1 MQAQNMICLMCK
13 AAFKTFVCCSSCR
26 KTLLNFSKG
35 TKGNSRLAKL
45 RMMHNS
51 ANKHAVWNPLNM
63 TTYTYPASDTHT
75 QRAFTHALNTGYC
88 NWNKVQRDYDLT
100 PSSPVIL
107 ILHHSHSFFSSL
119 PSLSPALPPL
129 TDSSARS
136 ECCRP
141 PRRRTNTHLASQC
154 FFLSLAILP
163 PHFVSKD
170 STREPLA
177 HRRTHVRLH
186 FLFCPFSNSWKWF
199 PDFLYEARS
208 HTHSCI
214 HHLLRQL

>member
-35 TKGNSRLAKL
+35 AKGNSRLAKL

-51 ANKHAVWNPLNM
+51 TNKHAVWNPQNM
-63 TTYTYPASDTHT
+63 TTYTLSETHTHKDTHWT
-75 QRAFTHALNTGYC
+75 QDIVIGTRCTEAMI
-88 NWNKVQRDYDLT
+88 
-100 PSSPVIL
+100 SPPTRL
-107 ILHHSHSFFSSL
+107 SFSFCIPPLAFSSIN
-119 PSLSPALPPL
+119 PPRWL
-129 TDSSARS
+129 SSARL

-141 PRRRTNTHLASQC
+141 PCRRTNTHLASQC

-163 PHFVSKD
+163 PHFISKD
-170 STREPLA
+170 STREPLT

-199 PDFLYEARS
+199 PDLLYEARS